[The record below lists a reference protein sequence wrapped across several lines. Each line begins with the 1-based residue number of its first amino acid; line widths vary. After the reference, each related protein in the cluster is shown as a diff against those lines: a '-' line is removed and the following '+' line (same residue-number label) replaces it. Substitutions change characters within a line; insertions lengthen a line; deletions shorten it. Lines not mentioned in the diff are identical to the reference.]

1 MLSDHLLEY
10 YTGYPYTIFTV
21 NILYYYTLQDKMIES
36 STDIIVLDKVEGLKM
51 GVFGSGK
58 LHNYGSESE
67 NKLTVTVFDELEF
80 SVTVEKGYCLF
91 SSPNIYNFL
100 GYN

>member
-1 MLSDHLLEY
+1 
-10 YTGYPYTIFTV
+10 
-21 NILYYYTLQDKMIES
+21 
-36 STDIIVLDKVEGLKM
+36 M

-91 SSPNIYNFL
+91 SSPNVYNFL
-100 GYN
+100 DTIEGTGFIKLHNIINGISKQS